1 MSAKERHMKVLMIAT
16 NLDKGGI
23 GSVVITLY
31 RSLIKAGVDC
41 DLVYYTGS
49 EPTSELQNEI
59 KKNGSRL
66 WEFKNFKTAG
76 LFGYISQVYQ
86 LCKKEKYDAVH
97 IHTSLLI
104 WVAALGAKL
113 AGVPIR
119 VGHAHGAKFL
129 NYSQKVL
136 TVLEPTGRFL
146 NRVFCTDFV
155 TCAQVSA
162 QYTFGREAVF
172 IPNYLPEEK
181 ILAVQKQEI
190 EKTRKEVNPESKKYL
205 FGYLGSLD
213 GVKHADFLLDV
224 WKELKENSVDAA
236 LFLAGNTEREMR
248 FQSRVEELGLD
259 EYVQMLGFRRDASV
273 LIQAADY
280 YVSASET
287 EGMSA
292 SMVEAQMAG
301 RPCFAS
307 ALLPPENDLKV
318 DLFLGIEGYDPKVWA
333 QTIVDALKSG
343 NAPITREEALQRVRD
358 KGVGEDGSVKALLEI
373 YKKAE
378 KCK

>member
-1 MSAKERHMKVLMIAT
+1 M
-16 NLDKGGI
+16 
-23 GSVVITLY
+23 
-31 RSLIKAGVDC
+31 
-41 DLVYYTGS
+41 
-49 EPTSELQNEI
+49 
-59 KKNGSRL
+59 
-66 WEFKNFKTAG
+66 
-76 LFGYISQVYQ
+76 
-86 LCKKEKYDAVH
+86 
-97 IHTSLLI
+97 
-104 WVAALGAKL
+104 
-113 AGVPIR
+113 
-119 VGHAHGAKFL
+119 
-129 NYSQKVL
+129 
-136 TVLEPTGRFL
+136 

-162 QYTFGREAVF
+162 QYKFGREAVF

-205 FGYLGSLD
+205 FGYLGCLD
-213 GVKHADFLLDV
+213 GVKHADFLLAV

-236 LFLAGNTEREMR
+236 LFLAGNTEREMW

-259 EYVQMLGFRRDASV
+259 DYVQMLGFRRDASV

-318 DLFLGIEGYDPKVWA
+318 DLFVRIEGYEPKVWA

-373 YKKAE
+373 YKKAK